1 MDIESTL
8 IIPRPDAA
16 PDRAAVPPARQIP
29 VEPEVPPLITQR
41 QNLVRY
47 TATEDV
53 LDEASKFQQQSGY
66 DQPAGKGKQAV
77 ESYLS
82 HERESQRDN
91 IHKLL
96 GVDIYA

>member
-8 IIPRPDAA
+8 IISRPDAA
-16 PDRAAVPPARQIP
+16 PERAAVPPARQVA
-29 VEPEVPPLITQR
+29 VEQEPLPKVNQR
-41 QNLVRY
+41 NDLVRY

-53 LDEASKFQQQSGY
+53 LDEASKFQRQSGY

-82 HERESQRDN
+82 LERESRRDD
-91 IHKLL
+91 IHKML